1 MLAKAMRDTLLK
13 VKGLKKFFPVRR
25 GILSEGKGYV
35 YAVDGVSF
43 DIKRGETLG
52 LVGESGCGKTTTGK
66 TILRLIEP
74 TDGSIEFDGIDIC
87 RLKGDGLRRLR
98 SRMQIIFQDPY
109 SSLNP
114 RMRIGS
120 IVGEPLDIHKVAKGS
135 DKEERVVSILKR
147 VGLKREDINRYPY
160 QLSGGERQRIG
171 IARAIILS
179 PDLVVGDEPVSALD
193 ASIQAQV
200 INLLEELQEE
210 FHLSYLIISH
220 DLSLIEYMSDRVAV
234 MYLGKFVEIGDSK
247 NLYISPLHPY
257 TEALLSAIPLLDPT
271 IKREKIILR
280 GEPPSPMNPPSGCY
294 FHSRCSYRF
303 DDCKMIEPVLKEV
316 NRGHFVACHL
326 RG

>member
-1 MLAKAMRDTLLK
+1 MRDTLLK